1 MWIIPFN
8 GRKENDIEVR
18 KPGTQEIF
26 NEIEKYAK
34 FPKNIRIN
42 GNSF

>member
-8 GRKENDIEVR
+8 GKKVNDIQER
-18 KPGTQEIF
+18 RPGILEIF
-26 NEIEKYAK
+26 LEIEKDGN

-42 GNSF
+42 GNSY